1 MQIQKFKPVTPS
13 RRQLVRLNFNKIN
26 LSQTPKLKMKIK
38 GFKNSSGRNH
48 SGKITVFHKGGGVKK
63 KYRFIDFYRKKNS
76 SGIVISIEH
85 DPNRNSLIAAI
96 FDFIDKSFYYV
107 IAPKNLRIGDV
118 VKAGVDIEPTL
129 GSSLPIANIPIG
141 TPVFNLSTK
150 ISSCGQVSR
159 SAGTYSIIKEKSE
172 NSALIEISSGEL
184 IKVSLNCFATVGEVS
199 KELFFLTRLGKAGQ
213 SRWLNKR
220 PTVRG
225 VAMNPVDHPHGG
237 GEGKKSGQ
245 ARTPWGKP
253 NFQGKTRNKK
263 NKLRLN

>member
-13 RRQLVRLNFNKIN
+13 RRQLIRLNFNKIN

-63 KYRFIDFYRKKNS
+63 KYRIIDFYRKKNS

-96 FDFIDKSFYYV
+96 FDFIDKSFYY
-107 IAPKNLRIGDV
+107 IISPKNLRIGDI
-118 VKAGVDIEPTL
+118 VKSGFDIEPTL
-129 GSSLPIANIPIG
+129 GSSLPISNIPIG
-141 TPVFNLSTK
+141 TPVYNLSTK
-150 ISSCGQVSR
+150 TCNQGQVSR
-159 SAGTYSIIKEKSE
+159 SAGTYSIIKEKS
-172 NSALIEISSGEL
+172 NNAALMELSSGEF

-199 KELFFLTRLGKAGQ
+199 KELVFLTRLGKAGQ

-263 NKLRLN
+263 NKLRFN